1 MAMMSRS
8 ALVRHGLM
16 AALAVTLAGCSS
28 TYHTTGSGDVSVNA
42 AEGQIFVV
50 DARVNG
56 ADADHGVVLV
66 EHEPIPEVMPQ
77 VMLMAFP
84 VADPGLLRSARAGQ
98 TVKLTLQ
105 QQSGQ
110 LVIIGVGRPG

>member
-1 MAMMSRS
+1 MIRS
-8 ALVRHGLM
+8 ALVRHGLTV
-16 AALAVTLAGCSS
+16 ALATAVAGCSS
-28 TYHTTGSGDVSVNA
+28 TYHTTGPGDDNTVNA

-56 ADADHGVVLV
+56 TDPSHGLVLV

-77 VMLMAFP
+77 AMVMGFP
-84 VADPGLLRSARAGQ
+84 AASPDLLRGARAGQ
-98 TVKLTLQ
+98 TVRLTLQ

-110 LVIIGVGRPG
+110 LVVIGVAPAR